1 MKRQPYTT
9 SSASCKLDRCV
20 RGFLLILSIFVLTT
34 CPVDSSQEV
43 VARDLDAGE
52 VIALIQEADGTAI
65 DSRDTYNRPSS
76 ENLAIL
82 RELFDFSS
90 SLDILAIEIGLPSIH
105 EHNYVD
111 ENSINRYLASVGL
124 EPDKLKR
131 FPGKITIPQMYYAV
145 VPRQDRKVLAGVPRA
160 AGLHLMSPVHCGL
173 SANSTAG
180 TMLTITLLF
189 LFGSLSLQS
198 PSEPRFRFLIQRE

>member
-1 MKRQPYTT
+1 MKRQPDTT
-9 SSASCKLDRCV
+9 SR
-20 RGFLLILSIFVLTT
+20 FLLILSAFVLTT
-34 CPVDSSQEV
+34 CPVYSNQEI
-43 VARDLDAGE
+43 VARDLDPGE

-65 DSRDTYNRPSS
+65 DSRDACNRVSS
-76 ENLAIL
+76 KNLAIL

-105 EHNYVD
+105 ERNYVD
-111 ENSINRYLASVGL
+111 GNLIKRCLASTGAR
-124 EPDKLKR
+124 PDKLAR
-131 FPGKITIPQMYYAV
+131 FPGKITIPQTHYAV
-145 VPRQDRKVLAGVPRA
+145 VPRQDRKVLAGVPLA
-160 AGLHLMSPVHCGL
+160 VGTYLASSMHCGL

-189 LFGSLSLQS
+189 LFGSLSLQL